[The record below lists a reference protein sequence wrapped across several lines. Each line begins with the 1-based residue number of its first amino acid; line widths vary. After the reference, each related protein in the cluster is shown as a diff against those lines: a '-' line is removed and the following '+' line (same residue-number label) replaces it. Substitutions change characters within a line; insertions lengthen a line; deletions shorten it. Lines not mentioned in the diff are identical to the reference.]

1 MADTIFTEC
10 HYCDVESDCI
20 IDEDGYYCCEECF
33 ERNNEPECTC
43 YEPEYGHQP
52 GCPFYKPKSRR

>member
-33 ERNNEPECTC
+33 ERHNAPECTC
-43 YEPEYGHQP
+43 YESEYGHQP
-52 GCPFYKPKSRR
+52 GCPFYKPN